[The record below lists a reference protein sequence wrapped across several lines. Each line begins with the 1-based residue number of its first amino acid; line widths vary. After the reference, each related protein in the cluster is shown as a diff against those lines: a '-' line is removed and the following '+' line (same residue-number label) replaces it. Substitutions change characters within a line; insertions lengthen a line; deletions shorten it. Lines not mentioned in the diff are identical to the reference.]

1 MNSERGT
8 TRPTE
13 LLSVVDMEIL
23 LGISMGRTQAEMAA
37 RLQIEQP
44 AISKRL
50 RAAERRAGISLVTQD
65 GRRLALTSPGQ
76 QVAALAKDILS
87 KYEGLGRLCASFQSA
102 DRPHV
107 RILTTPAPGSYVLP
121 EHVASYMQLHRD
133 IKVDIDI
140 RLLDQVWDAFA
151 EGTYDFAVL
160 PETRFTMQMVSET
173 LYEDSFVL
181 FAAAGHPLAQRE
193 TIAPDDLRN
202 VTLTSKFSPDY
213 WRGIFDAL
221 ARIGFSRDRH
231 VQILSY
237 EGVKRTVK
245 ATHGVGMLYESSV
258 REEIER
264 GEFVRLP
271 INDRFL
277 MQTFCLARRPD
288 VVETSHAR
296 DLRAFLA
303 QHLRGAERIP
313 ARHNF

>member
-1 MNSERGT
+1 MNPERGT
-8 TRPTE
+8 ARPADFF
-13 LLSVVDMEIL
+13 SVVDMEIL
-23 LGISMGRTQAEMAA
+23 LGIAQGCTQAEMAT
-37 RLQIEQP
+37 RLKMEQP

-50 RAAERRAGISLVTQD
+50 RAAERRAGIPLVAQD
-65 GRRLALTSPGQ
+65 GRRLALTPPGQ

-87 KYEGLGRLCASFQSA
+87 KYDGLGRLCASFQTS

-140 RLLDQVWDAFA
+140 RLLDQVWDAFVS
-151 EGTYDFAVL
+151 GNYDFAIL

-173 LYEDSFVL
+173 LYEDSFVI
-181 FAAAGHPLAQRE
+181 FAVADHPLAQRE
-193 TIAPDDLRN
+193 ALTPEDLEG

-213 WRGIFDAL
+213 WQRIFDGL
-221 ARIGFSRDRH
+221 ARIGFSREQH

-245 ATHGVGMLYESSV
+245 ANRGVGMLYESSIFD
-258 REEIER
+258 ELGN

-277 MQTFCLARRPD
+277 RQTFCLARRPD
-288 VVETSHAR
+288 AVQTTHAH
-296 DLRAFLA
+296 DLQAFLFE
-303 QHLRGAERIP
+303 HLGRNRRYSQKA
-313 ARHNF
+313 